1 MSHQDQWWVAA
12 LGRSLVWARLRLR
25 ESGIAEVFDCDGN
38 TLTYDSL
45 DSARGAL
52 LDADFRAFDGLD
64 EDDAAELGFAPSEIA
79 PPQGDDEETLRP
91 RMIQALGGR
100 A

>member
-1 MSHQDQWWVAA
+1 MNDQYQWWLTA
-12 LGRSLVWARLRLR
+12 LGRNLVWARLRLR

-45 DSARGAL
+45 DSARAAL
-52 LDADFRAFDGLD
+52 LDADFRAFDGMD

-79 PPQGDDEETLRP
+79 PPQGDDEQTLRA
-91 RMIQALGGR
+91 RMVQPLGGR

>member
-1 MSHQDQWWVAA
+1 MSDQYQWWVAA
-12 LGRSLVWARLRLR
+12 LGRNLVWARLRLR

-45 DSARGAL
+45 DSARAAL

-64 EDDAAELGFAPSEIA
+64 ADDAAEMGFSPSEIA
-79 PPQGDDEETLRP
+79 PPQGEDEAALRAQ
-91 RMIQALGGR
+91 MVQSLGGR